1 MIEVLNREK
10 FSHMVEKLVIAKRI
24 SYMDAVVWWCEENE
38 FEIEDTA
45 KLLCPLIK
53 EKIKVEAQD
62 LNYLEKSA
70 RLPI

>member
-1 MIEVLNREK
+1 MIEVLNKEK
-10 FSHMVEKLVIAKRI
+10 FSQMVERLVIEKKI
-24 SYMDAVVWWCEENE
+24 PYIDAIVWWCEEHE
-38 FEIEDTA
+38 FEIEDIA

>member
-1 MIEVLNREK
+1 MI
-10 FSHMVEKLVIAKRI
+10 EKLVIAKRI
-24 SYMDAVVWWCEENE
+24 PYMDAVVWWCEENE
-38 FEIEDTA
+38 FDIEDTA

>member
-1 MIEVLNREK
+1 MIEVLNKEK
-10 FSHMVEKLVIAKRI
+10 FSQLVEKLVIEKRI
-24 SYMDAVVWWCEENE
+24 SYMDAIVWWCEENE
-38 FEIEDTA
+38 FDIEDTA

-62 LNYLEKSA
+62 LNFLEKTA

>member
-1 MIEVLNREK
+1 MIEVLNKEK
-10 FSHMVEKLVIAKRI
+10 FSHMIEKLVIAKRI
-24 SYMDAVVWWCEENE
+24 PYMDAVVWWCEENE
-38 FEIEDTA
+38 FDIEDTA

>member
-1 MIEVLNREK
+1 MFEVLNKEK
-10 FSHMVEKLVIAKRI
+10 FSFIVEKMVKEKRL
-24 SYMDAVVWWCEENE
+24 SYMDAIVWWCEENE
-38 FEIEDTA
+38 FDIEDSA

-62 LNYLEKSA
+62 LNYLEKTA

>member
-1 MIEVLNREK
+1 MIEVLNKEK
-10 FSHMVEKLVIAKRI
+10 FSQMVEHLVIEKKI
-24 SYMDAVVWWCEENE
+24 PYIDAIVWWCEEHE
-38 FEIEDTA
+38 FEIEDTV

>member
-10 FSHMVEKLVIAKRI
+10 FSQMVERLVTEKRI

-38 FEIEDTA
+38 FDIEDTA

-62 LNYLEKSA
+62 LNYLEKTA

>member
-1 MIEVLNREK
+1 MIEVLNKEK
-10 FSHMVEKLVIAKRI
+10 FSQMVERLVIEKKI
-24 SYMDAVVWWCEENE
+24 PYIDAIVWWCDEHE

>member
-1 MIEVLNREK
+1 MIDVLNKEK
-10 FSHMVEKLVIAKRI
+10 FSQMIERLVISKRI
-24 SYMDAVVWWCEENE
+24 PYIDAIVWWCEENE
-38 FEIEDTA
+38 FEIEDTS

-62 LNYLEKSA
+62 LNYLEKTA

>member
-1 MIEVLNREK
+1 MIEVLNKEK
-10 FSHMVEKLVIAKRI
+10 FSEMIERLVIEKKI
-24 SYMDAVVWWCEENE
+24 PYMDAIVWWCEENE
-38 FEIEDTA
+38 FDIEDTA

-53 EKIKVEAQD
+53 EKVKVEAQD

>member
-1 MIEVLNREK
+1 MIEVLNKEK
-10 FSHMVEKLVIAKRI
+10 FSKMIERLVISKRI
-24 SYMDAVVWWCEENE
+24 PYMDAIVWWCEENE
-38 FEIEDTA
+38 FDIEDTA

-62 LNYLEKSA
+62 LNYLEKTA

>member
-1 MIEVLNREK
+1 MIEVLNKEK

-24 SYMDAVVWWCEENE
+24 SYMDAIVWWCEENE

-62 LNYLEKSA
+62 LNYLEKTA

>member
-1 MIEVLNREK
+1 
-10 FSHMVEKLVIAKRI
+10 MVEKLVIAKRI

-62 LNYLEKSA
+62 LNYLEKTA

>member
-1 MIEVLNREK
+1 MIEVLNKEK
-10 FSHMVEKLVIAKRI
+10 FSQMIERLVIEKKI
-24 SYMDAVVWWCEENE
+24 PYMDAIVWWCEENE
-38 FEIEDTA
+38 FDIEDTA

-53 EKIKVEAQD
+53 EKVKVEAQD

>member
-10 FSHMVEKLVIAKRI
+10 FSQMVERIVIEKKI
-24 SYMDAVVWWCEENE
+24 PYMDAVVWWCEENE
-38 FEIEDTA
+38 FDIEDTA

>member
-1 MIEVLNREK
+1 MIEVLNKEK
-10 FSHMVEKLVIAKRI
+10 FSHMIEKLVIAKRI

-62 LNYLEKSA
+62 LNYLEKTA

>member
-1 MIEVLNREK
+1 MIEVLNKEK
-10 FSHMVEKLVIAKRI
+10 FSQMVERLVIEKRI
-24 SYMDAVVWWCEENE
+24 PYMDAVVWWCEENE
-38 FEIEDTA
+38 FDIEDTA

-62 LNYLEKSA
+62 LNYLEKTA

>member
-62 LNYLEKSA
+62 LNYLEKTA

>member
-1 MIEVLNREK
+1 MIEVLNKEK
-10 FSHMVEKLVIAKRI
+10 FSHMIEKLVIAKRI
-24 SYMDAVVWWCEENE
+24 SYMDAIVWWCEENE

-62 LNYLEKSA
+62 LNYLEKTA

>member
-10 FSHMVEKLVIAKRI
+10 FSQMVERLVIEKKI
-24 SYMDAVVWWCEENE
+24 PYMDAVVWWCEENE
-38 FEIEDTA
+38 FDIEDTA